1 MENSLRKI
9 ENLRNQIAHGGA
21 MDTKRKEYPHLSN
34 LPNILKNG
42 KAAADEFLTKLGG
55 LT

>member
-1 MENSLRKI
+1 
-9 ENLRNQIAHGGA
+9 

-42 KAAADEFLTKLGG
+42 NEAVDAFFALLH
-55 LT
+55 